1 MGLSRPGFV
10 KRYPAL
16 EAPRGAYGKLGEA
29 RKAIGYYEQYLAIAR
44 GTGDHEGEAE
54 AFVMGMMSLNLDQLG
69 ERVEPVAHAKA
80 ALRILEKIDSPIA
93 EELRKELAEW
103 RAARQQ

>member
-44 GTGDHEGEAE
+44 GTGDHEGQ
-54 AFVMGMMSLNLDQLG
+54 VTTKVKPKPSSWG
-69 ERVEPVAHAKA
+69 
-80 ALRILEKIDSPIA
+80 
-93 EELRKELAEW
+93 
-103 RAARQQ
+103 